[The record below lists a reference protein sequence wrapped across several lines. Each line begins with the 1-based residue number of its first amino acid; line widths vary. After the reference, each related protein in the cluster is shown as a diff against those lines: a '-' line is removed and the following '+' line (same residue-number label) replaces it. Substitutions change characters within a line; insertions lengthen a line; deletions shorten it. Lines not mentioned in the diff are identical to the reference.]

1 MEEIPIL
8 QLKNIDFTINDQSVL
23 NSVNFNLRKGEIHAI
38 VGEHR
43 AGKTSLIKIVTGEN
57 KKSGGTILLDGT
69 PVDIDSPIRS
79 LFYKIGVVYQEPTL
93 IPNLTAIENIAAGTI
108 PKQILN
114 RKYYLSLIN
123 RCREI
128 FSELNFSIN
137 FEKPVEQLS
146 SAEQQMVEF
155 ARLIYLESD
164 IIIIDE
170 ISTRL
175 KPNEMSLV
183 FQFLKKAK
191 ENGRSIIF
199 IDSDIDNILRIADR
213 VTILHNGFIQ
223 STEYVKDLDRLKLIE
238 LTYNFVLNIQDEQSS
253 SRQLVLMKRYNENVF
268 SDLPAG
274 IIVFDAN
281 NVLET
286 INTAGKNIL
295 QIDEDSCEACS
306 IGKIFTPQTFDIYP
320 ELLECI
326 EKREM
331 RIWTEVHYKNEKTL
345 KIKVTPYNDYQNR
358 FRGTIFLIEDTSI
371 DNSLKEY
378 LVRTEKIA
386 TIAELAAGVSHEINN
401 PLGIIHNYIQILLY
415 RDFDEDSREKLE
427 KIENQL
433 KRITDITNS
442 LLSFSRLK
450 QIPDKEFNIVTLI
463 SEVILL
469 MNHKLKEKNI
479 HLHNNIYRESVMIH
493 GNENRLRQ
501 VFVNILNN
509 SIEAVLNGGEIVIGL
524 NLDKKDSFVQVYV
537 RDNGCGIPEHL
548 RNSIF
553 SPFFSTKVTRSNGG
567 LGLSICQHIIE
578 AHKGVITFDSIPGE
592 YTTFKIKLPI

>member
-1 MEEIPIL
+1 
-8 QLKNIDFTINDQSVL
+8 
-23 NSVNFNLRKGEIHAI
+23 
-38 VGEHR
+38 
-43 AGKTSLIKIVTGEN
+43 
-57 KKSGGTILLDGT
+57 
-69 PVDIDSPIRS
+69 
-79 LFYKIGVVYQEPTL
+79 
-93 IPNLTAIENIAAGTI
+93 
-108 PKQILN
+108 
-114 RKYYLSLIN
+114 
-123 RCREI
+123 
-128 FSELNFSIN
+128 
-137 FEKPVEQLS
+137 
-146 SAEQQMVEF
+146 
-155 ARLIYLESD
+155 
-164 IIIIDE
+164 
-170 ISTRL
+170 
-175 KPNEMSLV
+175 MSLV

-199 IDSDIDNILRIADR
+199 IDSDIDNVLRIADR

-281 NVLET
+281 NILET

-320 ELLECI
+320 ELMESI

-450 QIPDKEFNIVTLI
+450 QIPDKEFNLVTLI

-469 MNHKLKEKNI
+469 MNHKLKGKNI
-479 HLHNNIYRESVMIH
+479 HLHNNIYRERVMIH

-524 NLDKKDSFVQVYV
+524 NLDKKSSFVQVYV

-553 SPFFSTKVTRSNGG
+553 SPFFSTKVTRNNGG